1 MDEALRA
8 VESVLFAS
16 SRPLRMVEIEG
27 ATQLSPDV
35 VRKAIARLKK
45 QYDEVGSSI
54 EVVKIGVRYSMQ
66 LRKQYSNYGMPFAE
80 VELPKDALKTA
91 AFIAY
96 NQPVLQSDLAKSLG
110 SEVYEH
116 IKLLREA
123 NLIAAK
129 RSGHTFMLTTS
140 KHFAEYFGI
149 ASSRKEDIKQWMDE
163 QTRKS

>member
-1 MDEALRA
+1 LDEPLRA

-16 SRPLRMVEIEG
+16 SRPLRMAEIEG
-27 ATQLSPDV
+27 ATQLAPDV
-35 VRKAIARLKK
+35 VRRAIARLKK
-45 QYDEVGSSI
+45 QYDDVGSSI

-66 LRKQYSNYGMPFAE
+66 LRKEFSSYGMPFAE

-116 IKLLREA
+116 VRILRSA

-129 RSGHTFMLTTS
+129 RSSHTLELTTS

-149 ASSRKEDIKQWMDE
+149 ASSRKDDIKKWMDE
-163 QTRKS
+163 QAKKL

>member
-1 MDEALRA
+1 VDEPLRA

-16 SRPLRMVEIEG
+16 SRPLRMAEIES
-27 ATQLSPDV
+27 ATQLSPDI
-35 VRKAIARLKK
+35 VRRAIARLKK
-45 QYDEVGSSI
+45 QYDEVGSSV

-96 NQPVLQSDLAKSLG
+96 NQPVLQSELAKSLG

-116 IKLLREA
+116 IKILRSA
-123 NLIAAK
+123 NLITAK
-129 RSGHTFMLTTS
+129 RSSHTFLLTTS

-149 ASSRKEDIKQWMDE
+149 ASSKKEDIKKWMEE
-163 QTRKS
+163 QLQKQ

>member
-1 MDEALRA
+1 VDDALRA

-16 SRPLRMVEIEG
+16 SRPLRMAEIES
-27 ATQLSPDV
+27 ATQISPDII
-35 VRKAIARLKK
+35 RRAIVRLKK
-45 QYDEVGSSI
+45 QYDDIGSSV

-80 VELPKDALKTA
+80 VEVPKDVLKTA

-96 NQPVLQSDLAKSLG
+96 NQPVLQSELAKSLG

-116 IKLLREA
+116 IRVLRSA
-123 NLIAAK
+123 NLITAK
-129 RSGHTFMLTTS
+129 RSAHTYLLTTS

-149 ASSRKEDIKQWMDE
+149 ASSKKEDVKQWMEE
-163 QTRKS
+163 QTKKR